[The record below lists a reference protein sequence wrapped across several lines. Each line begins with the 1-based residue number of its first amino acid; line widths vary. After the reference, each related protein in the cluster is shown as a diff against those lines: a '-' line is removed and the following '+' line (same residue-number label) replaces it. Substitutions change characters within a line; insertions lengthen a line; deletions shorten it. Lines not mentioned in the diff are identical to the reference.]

1 MTIPAFI
8 LMVFCAIGIIVSMN
22 FIMDA
27 IIKVVV
33 SSSERKK
40 NRQESLDK
48 ISEKLDEISTNLN
61 KYSCR
66 VAAMLPPSF

>member
-8 LMVFCAIGIIVSMN
+8 LAVFCVIGIIVSMK

-27 IIKVVV
+27 IIKVAV

-40 NRQESLDK
+40 KRQESLDK
-48 ISEKLDEISTNLN
+48 ISEKLDEISRNLN
-61 KYSCR
+61 K
-66 VAAMLPPSF
+66 

>member
-27 IIKVVV
+27 IIKDVV

-48 ISEKLDEISTNLN
+48 ISEKLDEISKNLN
-61 KYSCR
+61 K
-66 VAAMLPPSF
+66 

>member
-8 LMVFCAIGIIVSMN
+8 IAVFCAIGIIVSMN

-48 ISEKLDEISTNLN
+48 ISEKLDEISKNLN
-61 KYSCR
+61 K
-66 VAAMLPPSF
+66 

>member
-27 IIKVVV
+27 SIKVVA
-33 SSSERKK
+33 SSRERKK
-40 NRQESLDK
+40 KRQESLDK
-48 ISEKLDEISTNLN
+48 ISEKLDEISKNLN
-61 KYSCR
+61 K
-66 VAAMLPPSF
+66 

>member
-8 LMVFCAIGIIVSMN
+8 LAIFCAIGIIVSMK

-27 IIKVVV
+27 IIKVVI

-40 NRQESLDK
+40 KRQESLDK
-48 ISEKLDEISTNLN
+48 ISEKLDEISKNLN
-61 KYSCR
+61 K
-66 VAAMLPPSF
+66 

>member
-8 LMVFCAIGIIVSMN
+8 LMIFCAIGIIVSMN

-48 ISEKLDEISTNLN
+48 ISEKLDEISKNLN
-61 KYSCR
+61 K
-66 VAAMLPPSF
+66 

>member
-27 IIKVVV
+27 IIKVVA
-33 SSSERKK
+33 SSRERKK
-40 NRQESLDK
+40 KRQESLAK
-48 ISEKLDEISTNLN
+48 ISEKLDEISKNLN
-61 KYSCR
+61 K
-66 VAAMLPPSF
+66 

>member
-8 LMVFCAIGIIVSMN
+8 LMIFCAIGIIVSMN

-27 IIKVVV
+27 IIKVAV

-40 NRQESLDK
+40 KRQESLDK
-48 ISEKLDEISTNLN
+48 ISEKLDEISKNLN
-61 KYSCR
+61 K
-66 VAAMLPPSF
+66 

>member
-8 LMVFCAIGIIVSMN
+8 LMVFCAIGIMVSMN

-40 NRQESLDK
+40 KRQESLDK
-48 ISEKLDEISTNLN
+48 ISEKLDEISKNLN
-61 KYSCR
+61 K
-66 VAAMLPPSF
+66 

>member
-8 LMVFCAIGIIVSMN
+8 LAVFCAIGIIVSMN

-48 ISEKLDEISTNLN
+48 ISEKLDEISKNLN
-61 KYSCR
+61 K
-66 VAAMLPPSF
+66 

>member
-8 LMVFCAIGIIVSMN
+8 IMVFCAIGIIVSMN

-27 IIKVVV
+27 IIKVAV

-40 NRQESLDK
+40 KRQESLDK
-48 ISEKLDEISTNLN
+48 ISEKLDEISKNLN
-61 KYSCR
+61 Q
-66 VAAMLPPSF
+66 

>member
-8 LMVFCAIGIIVSMN
+8 IMVFCAIGIMVSMN

-27 IIKVVV
+27 IIKVAV

-40 NRQESLDK
+40 KRQESLDK
-48 ISEKLDEISTNLN
+48 ISEKLDEISKNLN
-61 KYSCR
+61 K
-66 VAAMLPPSF
+66 

>member
-1 MTIPAFI
+1 MTIQAFI
-8 LMVFCAIGIIVSMN
+8 LAIFCVIGIIVSMN

-40 NRQESLDK
+40 KRQESLDK
-48 ISEKLDEISTNLN
+48 ISEKLDEISKNLN
-61 KYSCR
+61 K
-66 VAAMLPPSF
+66 

>member
-48 ISEKLDEISTNLN
+48 ISEKLDEISKNLN
-61 KYSCR
+61 K
-66 VAAMLPPSF
+66 

>member
-1 MTIPAFI
+1 MTIQAFI
-8 LMVFCAIGIIVSMN
+8 LAIFCVIGIIVSMN

-40 NRQESLDK
+40 KLQEALDK
-48 ISEKLDEISTNLN
+48 ISEKLDEISKNLN
-61 KYSCR
+61 K
-66 VAAMLPPSF
+66 

>member
-27 IIKVVV
+27 IFKAID
-33 SSSERKK
+33 SSRERKK
-40 NRQESLDK
+40 SVRNPWIRSAKSLMRSVR
-48 ISEKLDEISTNLN
+48 I
-61 KYSCR
+61 
-66 VAAMLPPSF
+66 

>member
-27 IIKVVV
+27 IIKVVA
-33 SSSERKK
+33 SSREQKK
-40 NRQESLDK
+40 KRQESLDK
-48 ISEKLDEISTNLN
+48 ISEKLDEISKNLN
-61 KYSCR
+61 K
-66 VAAMLPPSF
+66 

>member
-61 KYSCR
+61 K
-66 VAAMLPPSF
+66 

>member
-8 LMVFCAIGIIVSMN
+8 LAIFCAIGIIVSMN

-27 IIKVVV
+27 IIKVVI

-40 NRQESLDK
+40 KRQESLDK
-48 ISEKLDEISTNLN
+48 ISEKLDEISKNLN
-61 KYSCR
+61 K
-66 VAAMLPPSF
+66 

>member
-8 LMVFCAIGIIVSMN
+8 IAVFCAIGIVVSMN

-40 NRQESLDK
+40 KRQESLDK
-48 ISEKLDEISTNLN
+48 ISEKLDEVSKNLN
-61 KYSCR
+61 K
-66 VAAMLPPSF
+66 

>member
-8 LMVFCAIGIIVSMN
+8 IMVFCAIGIIVSMN

-48 ISEKLDEISTNLN
+48 ISEKLDEISKNLN
-61 KYSCR
+61 K
-66 VAAMLPPSF
+66 